1 MKRFA
6 SLRVRLVGIV
16 FLAVAP
22 ALVLLVHNGLP
33 LLGFIIGLVA
43 LAAAWFGGE
52 LFVLR
57 KINSLLIATEALA
70 SGRLNTRTGLGTES
84 TELGDLARSF
94 DRMAEILEA
103 QIKERERTEKEL
115 LNRAHQQTVIAALGQ
130 FAMEVA
136 DLSPLLNQAVL
147 LIAQTLDVEYCH
159 ILESLPN
166 GNEFLMLAGTGWKDN
181 PAGEARVEAVP
192 NSQFVYTM
200 QSGEPVVVDDLRSES
215 RFYPASLLVEH
226 GVISGITAAVQGHS
240 RPFGVL
246 GVHTTRQRNFS
257 EDETHFLLAVA
268 TVLSMAV
275 ARQQTEPEIQKLAAF
290 AKFNPNPVLEFS
302 AAGNLGYFN
311 GAAQRVANVLGEV
324 HPMTLLPPDVSTI
337 VENCLVTGQNRL
349 HVETRPGNRI
359 LSWSFYP
366 IMASQVVHCYVED
379 TTDRMNLE
387 EQFRQA
393 QKMESVGQMAAGVAH
408 DFNNILTIIQGHTG
422 LLMSRASLSPAMT
435 TSIQAISFAS
445 ERAASLT
452 RQLLMFSR
460 KQVMQPKQLDLKEVV
475 NNMSKMLQRLL
486 GETITLR
493 CQSSPELPAILGD
506 AGMMEQVLMNF
517 AVNAR
522 DAMTKGG
529 ELTIQT
535 DSVQIDEKYVQRH
548 PDARVGQFV
557 CLKVTD
563 TGCGMDAATLK
574 RIFEPF
580 FTTKQ
585 AGKGTGLGLAT
596 VYAITKQHAGWIE
609 VTSQPRKG
617 TCFRIFLPA
626 SLKPMEAPIEEPSS
640 PAGQVRG
647 GTETILVVEDEP
659 VLRDLARLILQDC
672 GYRLVEA
679 ASGVEALT
687 VWQRNQGKIDLLL
700 TDMIMPDGLSGK
712 DLAESLLIQKPKL
725 KVIFTSGYNIEEFG
739 ADPSFKTGSRFL
751 QKPYSRST
759 LALAVRD
766 CLDA

>member
-22 ALVLLVHNGLP
+22 ALVLLIHNGLP
-33 LLGFIIGLVA
+33 WLGFVIGLVA

-57 KINSLLIATEALA
+57 KINSLVIATEGLA

-103 QIKERERTEKEL
+103 QIMERERTEKEL

-130 FAMEVA
+130 FAMEA
-136 DLSPLLNQAVL
+136 TDLSPLLNQAVL

-159 ILESLPN
+159 ILELLPD
-166 GNEFLMLAGTGWKDN
+166 GNEFQVRGATGWKGN
-181 PAGEARVEAVP
+181 SAGEDRVEAAP
-192 NSQFVYTM
+192 YSQFVYTL
-200 QSGEPVVVDDLRSES
+200 QSGEPVVVSDLREET
-215 RFYPASLLVEH
+215 RFSPPSLLVEH
-226 GVISGITAAVQGHS
+226 GVISGVTVAILGHS

-246 GVHTTRQRNFS
+246 GVHTTHQRTFS
-257 EDETHFLLAVA
+257 EDEAHFLLAVA
-268 TVLSMAV
+268 TVLSLAV

-302 AAGNLGYFN
+302 AEGNLGYFN
-311 GAAQRVANVLGEV
+311 GAAQKIANLLGEA
-324 HPMTLLPPDVSTI
+324 HPLTILPPDVSDI
-337 VENCLVTGQNRL
+337 VQNCLFTGQNRL
-349 HVETRPGNRI
+349 RVETRPGNRI

-366 IMASQVVHCYVED
+366 IMASHVVHCYVED
-379 TTDRMNLE
+379 ITDRMNLE

-393 QKMESVGQMAAGVAH
+393 QKMDSVGQMAAGVAH
-408 DFNNILTIIQGHTG
+408 DFNNVLTIIQGHTG

-445 ERAASLT
+445 ERAVSLT

-460 KQVMQPKQLDLKEVV
+460 KQVMQTKQIDLKEVV
-475 NNMSKMLQRLL
+475 SNMSKMLQRLL
-486 GETITLR
+486 GETIVLK
-493 CQSSPELPAILGD
+493 CQASQDLPGILGD
-506 AGMMEQVLMNF
+506 AGMMEQVLMNL

-522 DAMTKGG
+522 DAMPKGG

-535 DSVQIDEKYVQRH
+535 DPIQIDEKYVQRH
-548 PDARVGQFV
+548 PDARAGLFV
-557 CLKVTD
+557 CLQVTD
-563 TGCGMDAATLK
+563 TGSGMDAATLK

-580 FTTKQ
+580 FTTK
-585 AGKGTGLGLAT
+585 AVGKGTGLGLAT

-617 TCFRIFLPA
+617 TCFRIFVPA
-626 SLKPMEAPIEEPSS
+626 SLTPAEAPAETSPSL
-640 PAGQVRG
+640 ARQVRG
-647 GTETILVVEDEP
+647 GSETILVVEDEP

-672 GYRLVEA
+672 GYRVAEA

-712 DLAESLLIQKPKL
+712 DLAESLLIQKPRL
-725 KVIFTSGYNIEEFG
+725 KVIFTSGYNVEEFG
-739 ADPSFKTGSRFL
+739 ADPSFRTGSRFL

-759 LALAVRD
+759 LAHAVRD